1 MVSYTAG
8 EGVATMK
15 RINKNKL
22 NAFLIGVCGL
32 IGALTLIAWGRTP
45 KPESVEQFGTFK
57 VGSRV
62 RSPSSYKFYVCVIDE
77 QLPPLCEGLV
87 CGRQARAVTGRGGHL
102 GGGSDYKWVKEHGIK
117 IVKTSSLTRRV
128 LYHVPPLVDR
138 LIGRRIRRDFWTFE
152 TSLVV
157 VVNCEGR
164 IVRIYK
170 NAGIKDVPRLV
181 SNLEDS
187 ELCPP

>member
-1 MVSYTAG
+1 MGTLS
-8 EGVATMK
+8 
-15 RINKNKL
+15 
-22 NAFLIGVCGL
+22 LIM
-32 IGALTLIAWGRTP
+32 WWRMP
-45 KPESVEQFGTFK
+45 KPGEVEQFGPIK
-57 VGSRV
+57 VGGRLPGFSGVSQSGIMVGPTRP
-62 RSPSSYKFYVCVIDE
+62 RSGRFYVHVIDE
-77 QLPPLCEGLV
+77 QLPPACLDLE
-87 CGRQARAVTGRGGHL
+87 CGEQARAITRRGGHL
-102 GGGSDYKWVKEHGIK
+102 IGGSDYKGAKGFGVKVI
-117 IVKTSSLTRRV
+117 KTSSLTRRV